1 MRRTIALTMLASAV
15 GMSTAAHGVAAPPKP
30 PDNNRPKPG
39 DQNRRITVNASPLV
53 LNFGAPLILTGE
65 LKGPTRAHQTVTLQ
79 RDRYPYGDRFE
90 NVSSTQTDNDGNYRI
105 SRVADADANYRV
117 RSGSEHADVAVRV
130 HSLVG
135 LWSTTSAPRRGRL
148 VRFSGTVTP
157 EHNGRLIR
165 LQRRTASGVF
175 RTIRTMT
182 LVPTTGNR
190 SFYTGLVRVF
200 FGGTYRTVIYYDGDH
215 LTSYGPDRRLVAHR

>member
-1 MRRTIALTMLASAV
+1 MRRTIALTMLASTV
-15 GMSTAAHGVAAPPKP
+15 GMTGAAAAAPPKP
-30 PDNNRPKPG
+30 PDHNHPKPG
-39 DQNRRITVNASPLV
+39 DQNRRITVNASPFV
-53 LNFGAPLILTGE
+53 VNFGAPLILRGE

-79 RDRYPYGDRFE
+79 RDRFPYGDRFE
-90 NVSSTQTDNDGNYRI
+90 NVSSTHTDNDGAYRFN
-105 SRVADADANYRV
+105 RVADVNANYRV

-135 LWSTTSAPRRGRL
+135 LSSSTAAPRRGRL
-148 VRFSGTVTP
+148 VRFSGTVSP

-165 LQRRTASGVF
+165 LQRRTASGAF
-175 RTIRTMT
+175 RTVRTMT

-200 FGGTYRTVIYYDGDH
+200 FSGTYRTVIYYDGDH
-215 LTSYGPDRRLVAHR
+215 LTSFSPDRRLVAHR

>member
-15 GMSTAAHGVAAPPKP
+15 GMTGSAAAAPPKP
-30 PDNNRPKPG
+30 PDHNHTKPQ
-39 DQNRRITVNASPLV
+39 DQNRRITVNASPFV
-53 LNFGAPLILTGE
+53 VNFSAPLILTGE
-65 LKGPTRAHQTVTLQ
+65 VKGPTRAHQTVTLQ
-79 RDRYPYGDRFE
+79 RDRYPYDNRFE
-90 NVSSTQTDNDGNYRI
+90 NVASTNTDNDGNYRF
-105 SRVADADANYRV
+105 SRVADSDANYRV
-117 RSGSEHADVAVRV
+117 RGGSEHADVAVRV

-135 LWSTTSAPRRGRL
+135 LSSTTGSPRRGQL
-148 VRFSGTVTP
+148 VRFSGTVSP

-200 FGGTYRTVIYYDGDH
+200 FSGTYRAVIYYDGDH
-215 LTSYGPDRRLVAHR
+215 LTSYSPDRRLIAHR

>member
-1 MRRTIALTMLASAV
+1 MTRKITLTALAAALCLSA
-15 GMSTAAHGVAAPPKP
+15 GAAAAPRKP
-30 PDNNRPKPG
+30 N

-79 RDRYPYGDRFE
+79 RDRYPYGDRFQT
-90 NVSSTQTDNDGNYRI
+90 VSSTHTDNDGAYRI
-105 SRVADADANYRV
+105 SRVADVDANYRV

-130 HSLVG
+130 HSVLG
-135 LWSTTSAPRRGRL
+135 MWTTTTTPRRGQL

-157 EHNGRLIR
+157 AHNGRLIR
-165 LQRRTASGVF
+165 VQRRTGTGAFVNV
-175 RTIRTMT
+175 RTMP

-190 SFYTGLVRVF
+190 SFFTGLVRVF
-200 FGGTYRTVIYYDGDH
+200 TGTYRAVVYYDGDH
-215 LTSYGPDRRLVAHR
+215 LTSYSPDRRLFAHR